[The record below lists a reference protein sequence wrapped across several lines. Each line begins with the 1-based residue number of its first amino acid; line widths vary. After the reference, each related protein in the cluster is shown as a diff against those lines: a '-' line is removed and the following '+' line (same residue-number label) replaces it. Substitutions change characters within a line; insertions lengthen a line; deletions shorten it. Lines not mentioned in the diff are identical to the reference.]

1 MEEYVVPEFYDVL
14 VGGTDASGSPGTG
27 GGGSV
32 ATGNAKATWDENGIT
47 GNGWTLPTS
56 WEEPKEVYVYGAT
69 NEEIKSKVA
78 EYLMYY
84 GGLYEKNHGFSN
96 CIEF

>member
-47 GNGWTLPTS
+47 GQGWTLYDY
-56 WEEPKEVYVYGAT
+56 EKECAYDASGT
-69 NEEIKSKVA
+69 TEEEIKQKVSQ
-78 EYLMYY
+78 YLNNY
-84 GGLYEKNHGFSN
+84 GAFFLNSTNHGCAST
-96 CIEF
+96 